1 MEAYLDNS
9 ATTRCSESVRDIML
23 QVMMEDYGNPSSLH
37 LMGKKAEDYIKE
49 AREKIAKTLKVTE
62 KEIIFT
68 SGGTESNNLA
78 IIGSAMANQ
87 RAGKH
92 IITTAIEHASV
103 AAVVSFL
110 EEQGFEVTI
119 LPVDENGQISLE
131 ELEAA
136 IREDTILVSMMQIMK
151 WEQLSQLPRQGH

>member
-1 MEAYLDNS
+1 MFGKCPRHYVTGHDGRLRKSILLTSD
-9 ATTRCSESVRDIML
+9 
-23 QVMMEDYGNPSSLH
+23 
-37 LMGKKAEDYIKE
+37 GKKAEDYIKE

-103 AAVVSFL
+103 AAVVSF
-110 EEQGFEVTI
+110 
-119 LPVDENGQISLE
+119 
-131 ELEAA
+131 
-136 IREDTILVSMMQIMK
+136 
-151 WEQLSQLPRQGH
+151 

>member
-1 MEAYLDNS
+1 MFGKCPRHHVTGHDGRLRKSILLTSD
-9 ATTRCSESVRDIML
+9 
-23 QVMMEDYGNPSSLH
+23 
-37 LMGKKAEDYIKE
+37 GKKAEDYIKE

-62 KEIIFT
+62 KEIVFT

-103 AAVVSFL
+103 AAVVSF
-110 EEQGFEVTI
+110 
-119 LPVDENGQISLE
+119 
-131 ELEAA
+131 
-136 IREDTILVSMMQIMK
+136 
-151 WEQLSQLPRQGH
+151 